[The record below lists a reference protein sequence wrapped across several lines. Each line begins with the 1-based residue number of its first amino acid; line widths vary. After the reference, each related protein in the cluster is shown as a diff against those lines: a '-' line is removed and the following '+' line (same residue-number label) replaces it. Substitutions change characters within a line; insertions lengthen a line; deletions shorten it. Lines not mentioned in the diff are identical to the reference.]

1 MAREHLVALG
11 AGVASALF
19 NLSPLLSA
27 APGSLILT
35 ALGPLAPLAVGFAMG
50 LYPGALATGI
60 AAVIIALATT
70 VTLGGWFVL
79 TNVVP
84 TVVVIYFALQ
94 PHPAPSPPGPSQ
106 PGQSQPGPAGAR
118 TWYPSGHVLAWL
130 TVLGVAYIVGVA
142 LYFSGSESGYSG
154 AGYELLREVL
164 TRLAVIPGSDEA
176 AGDAAGQI
184 DAFAR
189 RIAPYLPGVWVSCWE
204 LLFIANA
211 VLAQGLMVRFGRN
224 LRPPSTLAAMAL
236 PRWFGGLAAAAAVI
250 SLVPGAIGIV
260 AQNVLVALCIPFFF
274 LGLAVIHALAR
285 RWRGQ
290 GAHPFFRAAFFAL
303 FYIIVLA
310 MVWPVFAL
318 VGIGIVDMLANIR
331 RRLGRNGP
339 EEGEV

>member
-1 MAREHLVALG
+1 MDREHLVALG

-35 ALGPLAPLAVGFAMG
+35 ALGPLPPLAVGLAMG
-50 LYPGALATGI
+50 FYPGALATGI

-94 PHPAPSPPGPSQ
+94 SR
-106 PGQSQPGPAGAR
+106 PGPAGAPA
-118 TWYPSGHVLAWL
+118 WYPSGHVLAWL
-130 TVLGVAYIVGVA
+130 TLLGAAYIGGVAV
-142 LYFSGSESGYSG
+142 YFSGSESGYAG
-154 AGYELLREVL
+154 IGYELLREVL
-164 TRLAVIPGSDEA
+164 TRLAVLPGGGEPAGEA
-176 AGDAAGQI
+176 AAQI

-189 RIAPYLPGVWVSCWE
+189 RIAPYLPGIWIGCWE

-236 PRWFGGLAAAAAVI
+236 PRWIGAAAAAAVVV
-250 SLVPGAIGIV
+250 SFVPGAVGTV
-260 AQNVLVALCIPFFF
+260 AQNVLMALCIPFFF
-274 LGLAVIHALAR
+274 LGLAVIHAFSR
-285 RWRGQ
+285 RWRGR
-290 GAHPFFRAAFFAL
+290 GAHPFLRGAFFVL
-303 FYIIVLA
+303 FYVIILT
-310 MVWPVFAL
+310 MVWPAFVL

-339 EEGEV
+339 EEEEV